1 MRKILLI
8 LCFLAAS
15 TLYTVAQSN
24 LKAGKW
30 TASLSREDGHNIP
43 IQLLVEYKQGKQ
55 AIYIVNGSEKLKTDA
70 PVVEGDSLIIRMP
83 VFESYF
89 KAKLSNNS
97 QLIGKWT
104 KGGSVKDVVVPFEA
118 HAVTSSRTL
127 VSSQAVVNSKAVINS
142 RAVIN
147 SKAVVKKSTSTNLS
161 GKWNIEFTKPDQTKR
176 PAIGNLIQK
185 GNLISG
191 SVLTPTG
198 DYRYMAGLLEGDSLT
213 MSTFDGVHALLFEGK
228 IDNGSISGN
237 FYSSLSPS
245 ETWTAVK
252 DEKVTLDAPVTTVK
266 EGSDS
271 KLAFT
276 YLDLEG
282 KEVSLQSD
290 RYKNKVVII
299 QLMGSWCPNCM
310 DEMAFLSDYYS
321 KNKSKGIE
329 VIALAYELS
338 TDKERSRKSL
348 QRFQKQ
354 FNVEYPILN
363 TGVTVGDKER
373 TEKTLPQ
380 LSEIKVFPTS
390 IILNKKGVINEI
402 NTSFYGP
409 GTGEYY
415 TAYKDRFE
423 KTINKLLAEK

>member
-1 MRKILLI
+1 MRKILLM
-8 LCFLAAS
+8 LCLLVSS
-15 TLYTVAQSN
+15 TQYTSAQTQ

-30 TASLSREDGHNIP
+30 LASLKREDGHNIP
-43 IQLLVEYKQGKQ
+43 IQLLVETKNAKQ

-70 PVVEGDSLIIRMP
+70 PVVEGDSIIIRMP
-83 VFESYF
+83 VFESWF
-89 KAKLSNNS
+89 KFKLSGNNK
-97 QLIGKWT
+97 LNGKWV
-104 KGGSVKDVVVPFEA
+104 KGGSVKDIVVPF
-118 HAVTSSRTL
+118 HA
-127 VSSQAVVNSKAVINS
+127 QAVA
-142 RAVIN
+142 
-147 SKAVVKKSTSTNLS
+147 STNSTVEKPASKNLT
-161 GKWNIEFTKPDQTKR
+161 GKWDIQFTKPDQTKR
-176 PAIGNLIQK
+176 PAIGNLTQK
-185 GNLISG
+185 GNLLSG

-198 DYRYMAGLLEGDSLT
+198 DYRFMAGVVEGNSLT
-213 MSTFDGVHALLFEGK
+213 LSTFDGVHALLFEGK
-228 IDNGSISGN
+228 IAADTISGN
-237 FYSSLSPS
+237 FYSSVSPVES
-245 ETWTAVK
+245 WTAVK
-252 DEKVTLDAPVTTVK
+252 DEKVKLDAPVTTIK
-266 EGSDS
+266 EGSDG
-271 KLAFT
+271 KLAFS

-310 DEMAFLSDYYS
+310 DEMAFLSDYYR
-321 KNKSKGIE
+321 KNKSRGVE

-363 TGVTVGDKER
+363 TGVTVGDKQR

-390 IILNKKGVINEI
+390 LILDKKGVIKEI

-409 GTGEYY
+409 GTGEYFL
-415 TAYKDRFE
+415 TYKANLE
-423 KTINKLLAEK
+423 STINKLIAEK